1 MKLAIQWS
9 LQQKWEEECI
19 LKESECS
26 RVPGSAW
33 AGLRIELQLPQNSCL
48 ASAASV
54 RRQEY
59 QPDFWCLSLDWKVER
74 KPEEWKQL
82 MEKSDSRGKVLMEVM
97 EKKMWVQGILFKVK
111 FSQLMLKRWWK
122 VAWLKTQESGTN

>member
-9 LQQKWEEECI
+9 LQQKWGEECI
-19 LKESECS
+19 LKESDCS

-59 QPDFWCLSLDWKVER
+59 QPDFWRLSLDWKVER

-97 EKKMWVQGILFKVK
+97 EKKCESRGFYLRLSFLNSCWNVDEK
-111 FSQLMLKRWWK
+111 
-122 VAWLKTQESGTN
+122 WLG